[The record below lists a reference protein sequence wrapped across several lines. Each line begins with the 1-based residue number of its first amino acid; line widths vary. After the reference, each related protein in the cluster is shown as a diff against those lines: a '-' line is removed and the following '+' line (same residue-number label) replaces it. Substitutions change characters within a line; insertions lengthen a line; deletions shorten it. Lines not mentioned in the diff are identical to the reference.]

1 MTSLR
6 ERTRTETVVLV
17 LKVWASMI
25 YFPVCLFFA
34 FLHTISSEEGDGEI
48 ALIFWALFVAPFIIR
63 QFTLQKRRRALNS
76 VVAAVSGEEFMPQ
89 KGNVIISGNRTYLGV
104 DAIRGTLLYVS
115 MRRKGEYDVMGM
127 DMSSWTRVEYKGDV
141 ITLKTK
147 NPELPSVSVDA
158 PGGEKYS
165 AALYDVICAM
175 EHRQYADLQFPQKA
189 HVRARNARKETGLT
203 VFSYT

>member
-1 MTSLR
+1 MASQR
-6 ERTRTETVVLV
+6 ERTGMETFVSL
-17 LKVWASMI
+17 LKFWAAMI
-25 YFPVCLFFA
+25 YLPICLFFA
-34 FLHTISSEEGDGEI
+34 FFHTISSEDGDGEI

-76 VVAAVSGEEFMPQ
+76 VVEAVSGEEFMPQ

-127 DMSSWTRVEYKGDV
+127 DMSSWTRVAYKGDV

-175 EHRQYADLQFPQKA
+175 EHRQHADLQFPQKA
-189 HVRARNARKETGLT
+189 HERARTARKETGLT

>member
-1 MTSLR
+1 MASQR

-34 FLHTISSEEGDGEI
+34 FLCTVSSRKGSFEL
-48 ALIFWALFVAPFIIR
+48 AVLFWALFVTPFIIR

-89 KGNVIISGNRTYLGV
+89 KENVIISGNRTYLGV

-127 DMSSWTRVEYKGDV
+127 DMSSWTRVAYKGDV

-165 AALYDVICAM
+165 AGLYDVICAM

-189 HVRARNARKETGLT
+189 HERARTALKETGLT

>member
-1 MTSLR
+1 MESQR

-34 FLHTISSEEGDGEI
+34 FLFTVSSRKGSFEL
-48 ALIFWALFVAPFIIR
+48 AVLFWALFVTPFIIR

-189 HVRARNARKETGLT
+189 HERACSARKETGLT
-203 VFSYT
+203 VFSHT

>member
-1 MTSLR
+1 MESQR
-6 ERTRTETVVLV
+6 ERTRTETIVLV
-17 LKVWASMI
+17 LKVWAAII

-34 FLHTISSEEGDGEI
+34 FLFTISSRKGSFELEV
-48 ALIFWALFVAPFIIR
+48 LFWVLFVTPFIIR

-76 VVAAVSGEEFMPQ
+76 VVKAVSGGEFMPQ

-115 MRRKGEYDVMGM
+115 MRRKGEYDVMGL
-127 DMSSWTRVEYKGDV
+127 DMSSWTRVAYKGDV

-147 NPELPSVSVDA
+147 NPEFPSVSVDA

-175 EHRQYADLQFPQKA
+175 EHRQYTDLQFPQKV
-189 HVRARNARKETGLT
+189 HERARTARKETGLAM
-203 VFSYT
+203 FSYT

>member
-1 MTSLR
+1 MESQR
-6 ERTRTETVVLV
+6 ERTGMETFVSL
-17 LKVWASMI
+17 LKFWAAMI
-25 YFPVCLFFA
+25 YFPVCLLFA
-34 FLHTISSEEGDGEI
+34 FICTISSRSEDDGK
-48 ALIFWALFVAPFIIR
+48 ALLFWVLFVTPFIIR
-63 QFTLQKRRRALNS
+63 QFTLRKRRRALNS
-76 VVAAVSGEEFMPQ
+76 VVNAVSGEEFMPQ

-115 MRRKGEYDVMGM
+115 MRRKGEYDVMGL
-127 DMSSWTRVEYKGDV
+127 DMSSWTRVAYKGDV

-189 HVRARNARKETGLT
+189 HERARTARKETGLT